1 MVVLSDGSTHPH
13 AHPVP
18 LLALVGDSYSSL
30 YLRPHLLRD
39 PVLNLWEY
47 VGLAVLQVV
56 VVSAGLHQSMPV
68 GHPKC
73 LDSGFEVVVVEVVVE
88 VVVHPLVLLYHLS
101 PYDLYL
107 VGCSV

>member
-1 MVVLSDGSTHPH
+1 ML
-13 AHPVP
+13 
-18 LLALVGDSYSSL
+18 
-30 YLRPHLLRD
+30 
-39 PVLNLWEY
+39 E
-47 VGLAVLQVV
+47 
-56 VVSAGLHQSMPV
+56 

-73 LDSGFEVVVVEVVVE
+73 PNLSFKVVVVEVVVE